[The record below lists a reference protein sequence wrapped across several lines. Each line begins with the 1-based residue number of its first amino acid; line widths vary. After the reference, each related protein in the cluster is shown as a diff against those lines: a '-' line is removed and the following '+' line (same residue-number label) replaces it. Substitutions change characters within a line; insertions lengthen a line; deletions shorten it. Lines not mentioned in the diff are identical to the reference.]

1 MSGEE
6 ETKSFADLGLCEP
19 LREACDALGFK
30 APTDIQKEALPYALE
45 GRDIIGLAQTGSG
58 KTTAFALPVLQSLL
72 KTPRGLF
79 CLCIAPTRELAKQIR
94 DQFEALGAGIG
105 IKCALLI
112 GGVDPMS
119 EAIVLGKKPHVIIG
133 TPGRV
138 VYHLE
143 NTKGFTLKFLQYFVL
158 DEADKLFELDFE
170 EQINQIL
177 DECPKNRTTYLY
189 SATMTS
195 KVKKLQRAS
204 LNSPVKV
211 EVCSKYS
218 TVNTLQQ
225 QYLFIPA
232 KFKDCYIAFILNE
245 FAGNSI
251 IVFTSTCNTCMKL
264 SLMLRNLGF
273 GAVALHGKLSQTKR
287 FGALNKFKSG
297 DRKILIATDVASRG
311 LDIPSVDLVINYDIP
326 ANSKDYVHR
335 VGRTARAGRSG
346 RSLVMVTQY
355 DIEQF
360 QKIEKAIGLKMK
372 VFPTE
377 EEMVLVMLDRV
388 SEAQRIAI
396 KELKENQA
404 TGNKRT
410 RDEADFKVKS
420 KNRRKKQN
428 VKRKQC

>member
-1 MSGEE
+1 M
-6 ETKSFADLGLCEP
+6 
-19 LREACDALGFK
+19 
-30 APTDIQKEALPYALE
+30 
-45 GRDIIGLAQTGSG
+45 
-58 KTTAFALPVLQSLL
+58 
-72 KTPRGLF
+72 
-79 CLCIAPTRELAKQIR
+79 
-94 DQFEALGAGIG
+94 
-105 IKCALLI
+105 
-112 GGVDPMS
+112 
-119 EAIVLGKKPHVIIG
+119 
-133 TPGRV
+133 
-138 VYHLE
+138 
-143 NTKGFTLKFLQYFVL
+143 
-158 DEADKLFELDFE
+158 
-170 EQINQIL
+170 
-177 DECPKNRTTYLY
+177 
-189 SATMTS
+189 
-195 KVKKLQRAS
+195 
-204 LNSPVKV
+204 
-211 EVCSKYS
+211 
-218 TVNTLQQ
+218 
-225 QYLFIPA
+225 FIPA

-326 ANSKDYVHR
+326 ANSKVRIIFTKKILKVPGNTNFSIYLFIFFLVIKDYVHR

-420 KNRRKKQN
+420 KNRRKKQ
-428 VKRKQC
+428 KR

>member
-1 MSGEE
+1 MGGFFVCMSEE
-6 ETKSFADLGLCEP
+6 EATATAVPSTFADLGVCEP
-19 LREACDALGFK
+19 LCDACDALNFK
-30 APTDIQKEALPYALE
+30 NPTDIQKEAIPYALE

-58 KTTAFALPVLQSLL
+58 KTAAFALPILQSLL

-79 CLCIAPTRELAKQIR
+79 SCIIAPTRELALQIR

-105 IKCALLI
+105 IKCAVLI

-119 EAIVLGKKPHVIIG
+119 QSIILAKKPHVIIG
-133 TPGRV
+133 TPGRIV
-138 VYHLE
+138 HHIE
-143 NTKGFTLKFLQYFVL
+143 NTKGFTLKHIQYLVL
-158 DEADKLFELDFE
+158 DEADKLLELDFE
-170 EQINQIL
+170 DEINQIL
-177 DECPKNRTTYLY
+177 DECPKQRNTYLY

-218 TVNTLQQ
+218 TVDTLQQ

-232 KFKDCYIAFILNE
+232 KFKDCYVSFLLNE
-245 FAGNSI
+245 FAGNTI
-251 IVFTSTCNTCMKL
+251 IVFTLTCNTCMKL

-273 GAVALHGKLSQTKR
+273 GAVPLHGKLTQPKR
-287 FGALNKFKSG
+287 LGALNKFKTG

-355 DIEQF
+355 DVEHF
-360 QKIEKAIGLKMK
+360 QKIEKAIGMRMK

-410 RDEADFKVKS
+410 R
-420 KNRRKKQN
+420 
-428 VKRKQC
+428 